1 MKVNGKTI
9 VVTGAGGGVG
19 RALVLDL
26 VQKGAN
32 VAAVDINKER
42 LEETLKAANS
52 DKVSIHICDITDQAA
67 VEAIAKE
74 IIEKHKEVDGLINNA
89 GIIQPFIN
97 VNDLSYSK
105 INLVMNVNFYGT
117 LYMVK
122 SFMPHLLE
130 RPVAHIVNVSSMGG
144 FFPVPGQSIYGASK
158 AAVKLMTEGLYAE
171 TVNTNVGVSI
181 VFPGAIE
188 TNISKNSGVEMKEPD
203 PEQTSSIK
211 MLSPEKAAS
220 IIINAMEK
228 NKFQVYAGSDSKFMH
243 FLYKLSPKLAV
254 KMITKMLKGH
264 VPE

>member
-26 VQKGAN
+26 VQKGAK
-32 VAAVDINKER
+32 VAAIDIDKSR
-42 LEETLKAANS
+42 LEETLKAADS
-52 DKVSIHICDITDQAA
+52 KDVSIHVCDLTDQAA

-89 GIIQPFIN
+89 GIIQPFIK
-97 VNDLSYSK
+97 VNDLTYSK
-105 INLVMNVNFYGT
+105 INLVMNVNFFGT
-117 LYMVK
+117 LFMVK
-122 SFMPHLLE
+122 SFMPHLLK

-171 TVNTNVGVSI
+171 TINTNVGVSI

-203 PEQTSSIK
+203 PNEKPAMK
-211 MLSPEKAAS
+211 MLSPAKAAS
-220 IIINAMEK
+220 IIVGAMEK
-228 NKFQVYAGSDSKFMH
+228 NKFQVYAGGDSKFMH

-254 KMITKMLKGH
+254 KMITKMMKGH
-264 VPE
+264 IPE